1 VRLFLCRLAK
11 LSKSQAPAVFC
22 WGLFFNTGNN
32 LGNSEVNTDMSQRN
46 VVRDWARL
54 LYFFSQNFIS
64 LLGVVLTTSS
74 AITLIA
80 FWLYDFILPG
90 PPHPYV
96 GILLFL
102 LLPGF
107 FVLGLLL
114 IPVGILLRRRKLLA
128 TGEVPMS
135 YPEIDLKLPMVR
147 NSMIFV
153 ALASFLNVLI
163 FGFAS
168 YRGVSYMDSTTF
180 CGQTCHTVMQ
190 PEFSAYQ
197 NSPHGRVE
205 CVQCHIGPG
214 AGWFV
219 RSKLS
224 GLRQVY
230 AVTFKTYSTPIP
242 SPVKYLRPARDTC
255 EQCHWPQRFSGDKF
269 VMRTNY
275 KEDEKNTP
283 LTTALIVKIGGY
295 SRNGSV
301 GIHGRHLDEGS
312 RIRYI
317 STDDRRQVI
326 PVVYYT
332 DDKGKT
338 VEYISTDIKVS
349 KEQLAKGEKRMMD
362 CIDCHN
368 RPTHAFELPE
378 NAVDQRMSR
387 GIVSPELPFIRKKAV
402 ELLKVEYPDRDTGK
416 ARIVEGINTFYR
428 TSYPEIYNTKR
439 ALVEQSADAVAA
451 IYLRNIF
458 PDMKVT
464 WGVHPNN
471 IGHNDFPG
479 CFRCHDGSHTSAD
492 GQTISNDCTA
502 CHNLLAVQEENP
514 KVLTDLGL
522 K

>member
-1 VRLFLCRLAK
+1 M
-11 LSKSQAPAVFC
+11 SPQ
-22 WGLFFNTGNN
+22 NTF
-32 LGNSEVNTDMSQRN
+32 RY
-46 VVRDWARL
+46 WARL
-54 LYFFSQNFIS
+54 IYYLGQNTLS
-64 LLGVVLTTSS
+64 LVGVVLTTSA

-80 FWLYDFILPG
+80 FWIYDFVLAG

-102 LLPGF
+102 ILPALF
-107 FVLGLLL
+107 LLGLLL
-114 IPVGILLRRRKLLA
+114 IPLGILLHRQRLRDASELP
-128 TGEVPMS
+128 TI
-135 YPEIDLKLPMVR
+135 YPEVDFKVPMVR
-147 NSMIFV
+147 SSLMFIG
-153 ALASFLNVLI
+153 LATLLNVLI
-163 FGFAS
+163 FTFAS
-168 YRGVSYMDSTTF
+168 YKGVSYMDSTTF
-180 CGQTCHTVMQ
+180 CGQTCHAVMQ

-197 NSPHGRVE
+197 NSSHQRVN
-205 CVQCHIGPG
+205 CVECHIGPG

-230 AVTFKTYSTPIP
+230 AVTFKTYSRPIP
-242 SPVKYLRPARDTC
+242 APVKYLRPAREIC

-269 VMRTNY
+269 LVKTSY
-275 KEDEKNTP
+275 QEDEKNTQ
-283 LTTALIVKIGGY
+283 LTTALLMKIGGRV
-295 SRNGSV
+295 STGSV

-312 RIRYI
+312 RIHYI
-317 STDDRRQVI
+317 SIDEKRQVI

-338 VEYISTDIKVS
+338 VEFVSPEIKAT
-349 KEQLAKGEKRMMD
+349 KEQLEKSEKRAMD

-378 NAVDQRMSR
+378 NAVDTRMAR
-387 GIVSPELPFIRKKAV
+387 DLVSPELPFIKKKAV
-402 ELLKVEYPDRDTGK
+402 ELLKAGYPDRDTAQK
-416 ARIVEGINTFYR
+416 RIVEGVTNYYR

-439 ALVEQSADAVAA
+439 GLVEQSADNVAK

-458 PDMKVT
+458 PEMKVT

-471 IGHNDFPG
+471 IGHNDSPG

-514 KVLTDLGL
+514 KILSDLGL